1 MSKRSTFNFSPFN
14 SIHWSTTVSRSY
26 FSLFF
31 PVSNRMDIVALDFWI
46 MNASMSGSFFS
57 QDPLLFSSRAK
68 DMWIE
73 SVLRYLPTLVL
84 PSSLQDLN
92 MIFVVVVVVNI
103 NLQSRFDPPALNF
116 FSPLQENEVWG
127 KGRRGIFLK
136 MNNNDNSNN
145 SC

>member
-1 MSKRSTFNFSPFN
+1 
-14 SIHWSTTVSRSY
+14 
-26 FSLFF
+26 
-31 PVSNRMDIVALDFWI
+31 
-46 MNASMSGSFFS
+46 
-57 QDPLLFSSRAK
+57 
-68 DMWIE
+68 MWIE